1 MYNFGLKFY
10 ILNLVKNLF
19 FFLFFLLG
27 NSQGKTEKG
36 LFEYYNYYFLI
47 GTIYHGKVLGD
58 DNQNIDQLK
67 EFQITQKEFNTIT
80 AENCMKPMYLIDDNG
95 NYNFEESDAFV
106 QYAKNNGLIIVGH
119 TLVWKNSAPDWFFF

>member
-1 MYNFGLKFY
+1 M
-10 ILNLVKNLF
+10 
-19 FFLFFLLG
+19 G

-36 LFEYYNYYFLI
+36 LFEYYNDYFLI

-106 QYAKNNGLIIVGH
+106 QYAKNNG
-119 TLVWKNSAPDWFFF
+119 